1 MKTVASVCPLDC
13 PDTCS
18 LSVEVE
24 GERVASVDGSE
35 LNPLTGGFICAKVR
49 RFPELVHGEGRVLR
63 PARRVGAKGEGR
75 FEEISW
81 DEALNLLCEQLE
93 AARAAHPES
102 ILPLTYGGSN
112 GNLSHGAL
120 DERLFRRLGASRL
133 ARTICAAPSGAAS
146 DGLYGNMP
154 GVSLEDY
161 ENANLIVLWGVNPK
175 ASGIHLLPKLKAAQA
190 AGATLV
196 VIDPRRTRLARQADL
211 HLALRP
217 GTDLPLALALIRG
230 LFAEGHADEAFL
242 AEHCLADEVAALR
255 ERAEPWTL
263 ERAAETADV
272 SSEDLRRLLELYV
285 AASPA
290 LIRCGWGLERNRN
303 GGSAVAAV
311 LALPAVAGKFGVR
324 AGGYTMSNGGAWSLD
339 KAKAIAAPE
348 PATRLINMNRVGR
361 ALTEP
366 EAPEFVA
373 SDGASVPVSLVIS
386 YNANPLAT
394 FPDQERVRRGFLR
407 EDLFHCAFE
416 QVWTDTAQLAD
427 LVLPATTFL
436 EHDELRRGY
445 GALVALRARAAIAPV
460 GEARTNLAVFGELLE
475 RLGLSEEGDP
485 TTPDELI
492 EALLGPEL
500 AARLEEEGR
509 LFPACGRTPIQMV
522 DVRPLTS
529 DGKIHLF
536 PAELEAEAPQGLY
549 TYREPQVLQAFPLNL
564 ISPASPRAISSTLFQ
579 LHEKQVP
586 LDMSPMDAEARG
598 LSEGQLVRIYNDLGE
613 VRTTLRVS
621 DEVRPGVVCLPK
633 GLWAKHTAN
642 GASSNALS
650 PDSLTDLGG
659 GACFN
664 DARVEVEAAL
674 A

>member
-18 LSVEVE
+18 LSVEV
-24 GERVASVDGSE
+24 GDQRVASVDGSE

-49 RFPELVHGEGRVLR
+49 RFPEIVHGEGRVLR
-63 PARRVGAKGEGR
+63 PARRVGAKGEGG

-81 DEALNLLCEQLE
+81 DEALDLLSERIA
-93 AARAAHPES
+93 AARASHPES

-112 GNLSHGAL
+112 GNLTHGAL

-146 DGLYGNMP
+146 AGLYGNMP

-161 ENANLIVLWGVNPK
+161 EHAQLIVLWGVNPK

-190 AGATLV
+190 RGARLV
-196 VIDPRRTRLARQADL
+196 VVDPRRTQLARQADL
-211 HLALRP
+211 HLGLRP
-217 GTDLPLALALIRG
+217 GTDLPLALAVIRA
-230 LFAEGHADEAFL
+230 LFAEGKADEAFL
-242 AEHCLADEVAALR
+242 AEHCLGEEVASLR
-255 ERAEPWTL
+255 TRAAPWTL
-263 ERAAETADV
+263 ERAAETAGV
-272 SSEDLRRLLELYV
+272 ALADLRRLVDLY
-285 AASPA
+285 AETSPT

-324 AGGYTMSNGGAWSLD
+324 AGGYTMSNDGAWSLD
-339 KAKAIAAPE
+339 KARAIAAPE

-366 EAPEFVA
+366 DAPEFVA
-373 SDGASVPVSLVIS
+373 SDGSTVPVSLVVS
-386 YNANPLAT
+386 YNANPLTT
-394 FPDQERVRRGFLR
+394 FPDQERVRRGLLR

-416 QVWTDTAQLAD
+416 QVWTDTARCAD

-445 GALVALRARAAIAPV
+445 GALVALRARPAIAPV
-460 GEARTNLAVFGELLE
+460 GEARTNLSVFGELIE
-475 RLGLSEEGDP
+475 RLGLAQEGDP
-485 TTPDELI
+485 TSPDELV
-492 EALLGPEL
+492 EALLGKEL
-500 AARLEEEGR
+500 AAKLDEEGR
-509 LFPACGRTPIQMV
+509 LFPECGRTPVQMV
-522 DVRPLTS
+522 DTRPLTT

-536 PAELEAEAPQGLY
+536 PGELEAEAPEGLY
-549 TYREPQVLQAFPLNL
+549 VYREPQVLQRFPLNL
-564 ISPASPRAISSTLFQ
+564 ISPASQRAISSTLFQ

-586 LDMSPMDAEARG
+586 LEMSPEDAQARG
-598 LSEGQLVRIYNDLGE
+598 LSEGQAVRVFNDLGE
-613 VRTTLRVS
+613 VRTSLRVT

-650 PDSLTDLGG
+650 PDTLTDLGG

-664 DARVEVEAAL
+664 DARVEVEAA
-674 A
+674 

>member
-1 MKTVASVCPLDC
+1 MKTLASVCPLDC

-24 GERVASVDGSE
+24 GERVTSLDGSD
-35 LNPLTGGFICAKVR
+35 LNPLTEGFICAKVR
-49 RFPELVHGEGRVLR
+49 RFPELVHGEGRILR
-63 PARRVGAKGEGR
+63 PARRVGPKGEGR

-81 DEALNLLCEQLE
+81 DEALDLLCERIE
-93 AARAAHPES
+93 AARAEDPES

-112 GNLSHGAL
+112 GNLTHGTL
-120 DERLFRRLGASRL
+120 DERLFRRLAASRL

-161 ENANLIVLWGVNPK
+161 ERARLIVLWGVNPQ
-175 ASGIHLLPKLKAAQA
+175 ASGIHLLPKIKAAKA
-190 AGATLV
+190 AGAQLI
-196 VIDPRRTRLARQADL
+196 VIDPRRTKLARQADL

-217 GTDLPLALALIRG
+217 GTDLPLALAVIRT
-230 LFAEGHADEAFL
+230 LFAEERTDEAFL
-242 AEHCLADEVAALR
+242 AEHCLPEEIASLR

-263 ERAAETADV
+263 ERAAEVAGL
-272 SSEDLRRLLELYV
+272 EAADLRRFVDLY
-285 AASPA
+285 AGASPA

-311 LALPAVAGKFGVR
+311 LALPALAGKFGVR

-339 KAKAIAAPE
+339 KAKAIAAEE
-348 PATRLINMNRVGR
+348 PATRLVNMNRVGR

-366 EAPEFVA
+366 EAPEFA
-373 SDGASVPVSLVIS
+373 TSAGATVPVSLVLS

-394 FPDQERVRRGFLR
+394 FPDQERMRRGFLR
-407 EDLFHCAFE
+407 EDLFHCVFE
-416 QVWTDTAQLAD
+416 QVWTDTTRYAD

-445 GALVALRARAAIAPV
+445 GALVALRARPAIQPV
-460 GEARTNLAVFGELLE
+460 GEARSNLAVFGELLE
-475 RLGLSEEGDP
+475 RLGLSEPDDP
-485 TTPDELI
+485 CTPDALV

-500 AARLEEEGR
+500 RAQLERDGR
-509 LFPACGRTPIQMV
+509 LFPECGRNPIQMV
-522 DVRPLTS
+522 DTRPLTA
-529 DGKIHLF
+529 DGKIHLY
-536 PAELEAEAPQGLY
+536 PAELEAEAPEGLY
-549 TYREPQVLQAFPLNL
+549 AYRGPQVLQGFPLAL

-586 LDMSPMDAEARG
+586 LDMSPKDAEARG
-598 LSEGQLVRIYNDLGE
+598 LSEGQAVRVFNDLGE
-613 VRTTLRVS
+613 VLTTLRVT

-633 GLWAKHTAN
+633 GLWAKHTEN

-650 PDSLTDLGG
+650 PDTLTDLGG

-664 DARVEVEAAL
+664 DARVEVEAG
-674 A
+674 

>member
-24 GERVASVDGSE
+24 GERVAVIDGSE
-35 LNPLTGGFICAKVR
+35 LNPLTDGFICAKVR

-63 PARRVGAKGEGR
+63 PARRVGPKGEGR
-75 FEEISW
+75 FEDISW
-81 DEALNLLCEQLE
+81 DEALGLLCERIE
-93 AARAAHPES
+93 AARAEHPES

-112 GNLSHGAL
+112 GHLTHGTL

-161 ENANLIVLWGVNPK
+161 GQARLIVLWGVNPQ
-175 ASGIHLLPKLKAAQA
+175 ASGIHLLPKLKAAKE
-190 AGATLV
+190 AGATLI
-196 VIDPRRTRLARQADL
+196 VIDPRRTKLARQADL

-217 GTDLPLALALIRG
+217 GTDLPLALALIRT
-230 LFAEGHADEAFL
+230 LCAEGRSDEAFL
-242 AEHCLADEVAALR
+242 AEHCLPAEVAALR

-263 ERAAETADV
+263 ERAAETAGV
-272 SSEDLRRLLELYV
+272 ALADLRRFVDLY
-285 AASPA
+285 AEASPA

-311 LALPAVAGKFGVR
+311 LALPAIAGKFGVR

-348 PATRLINMNRVGR
+348 STTRLINNMNRVGR

-366 EAPEFVA
+366 DPAEFA
-373 SDGASVPVSLVIS
+373 SAEGSCVPISLVIS
-386 YNANPLAT
+386 YNANPLST
-394 FPDQERVRRGFLR
+394 FPDQERMRRGFLR
-407 EDLFHCAFE
+407 EDLFHCVFE
-416 QVWTDTAQLAD
+416 QVWTDTARYAD

-445 GALVALRARAAIAPV
+445 GALVALRARPVIPPV
-460 GEARTNLAVFGELLE
+460 GEARSNIAVFGELLE
-475 RLGLSEEGDP
+475 RLGLAKPDDP
-485 TTPDELI
+485 SSPEALI

-500 AARLEEEGR
+500 AAQLEAEGC
-509 LFPACGRTPIQMV
+509 LFPECGRHPIQMV
-522 DVRPLTS
+522 DTRPLTT

-549 TYREPQVLQAFPLNL
+549 VYRQPQVLQRFPLSL

-579 LHEKQVP
+579 LYEQEVP
-586 LDMSPMDAEARG
+586 LELSRADAEARG
-598 LSEGQLVRIYNDLGE
+598 LSEGQAVRAFNDLGE
-613 VRTTLRVS
+613 VRTTVHLSDDLRL
-621 DEVRPGVVCLPK
+621 GVACLPK

-642 GASSNALS
+642 GASANALT
-650 PDSLTDLGG
+650 PDTLTDLGG

-664 DARVEVEAAL
+664 DARIEVEAL
-674 A
+674 